1 MKRSFTFYVSGV
13 KDNDAGV
20 MRYIRKQK
28 GYKNIPC
35 LFFKLRYTAPYQNFQ
50 SIREFQCETKY
61 RPFSGKSNQKKALVV
76 MDVAEWIGKENEEYF
91 EIFFKFLHDYHT
103 TFYQFEYIFT
113 AADAD
118 RGKIKGLYKM
128 ISQYLGEG
136 KIAEDRTLTDVKEMS
151 EYLMD
156 TYPVDRILA
165 ERLASIFCHKGM
177 KGLSQL
183 DTIMMDLMEYIHP
196 GEREKVTESRLL
208 SHYKS
213 LENSKFGILYEEE
226 LKKWKQETEKNRER
240 GEAA

>member
-1 MKRSFTFYVSGV
+1 MKKSFIFYVSGV
-13 KDNDAGV
+13 KDNDAGI
-20 MRYIRKQK
+20 MRYIREQK

-35 LFFKLRYTAPYQNFQ
+35 IFFKFYYTAPYQNFQ
-50 SIREFQCETKY
+50 SIREFQYETKY

-76 MDVAEWIGKENEEYF
+76 MDVAEWIGKESEEYF
-91 EIFFKFLHDYHT
+91 EIFCKFLHDYHT
-103 TFYQFEYIFT
+103 TFYQFEYMFT
-113 AADAD
+113 VADAN
-118 RGKIKGLYKM
+118 RGKIKELYKM
-128 ISQYLGEG
+128 LSQYLGEG
-136 KIAEDRTLTDVKEMS
+136 KIVEDRTLTNVKEMA

-165 ERLASIFCHKGM
+165 ERLASIFCHKVM

-183 DTIMMDLMEYIHP
+183 DTIMMDLMEYMHP
-196 GEREKVTESRLL
+196 GEREKVTESQLL

-213 LENSKFGILYEEE
+213 LEHSKFGILYEDE

>member
-20 MRYIRKQK
+20 MRYIREQK

-35 LFFKLRYTAPYQNFQ
+35 LFFKLCYTAPYQNFQ
-50 SIREFQCETKY
+50 SIREFQYEMKY
-61 RPFSGKSNQKKALVV
+61 RPFSEKSNQKKALVV

-91 EIFFKFLHDYHT
+91 EIFCKFLHDYHT
-103 TFYQFEYIFT
+103 TFYQFEYMFT
-113 AADAD
+113 VADAD

-156 TYPVDRILA
+156 TYPVDRVPA

-183 DTIMMDLMEYIHP
+183 DTIMMNLMGYMHP
-196 GEREKVTESRLL
+196 GEREKVTESQLL

-226 LKKWKQETEKNRER
+226 LKKWKQEREKDRER

>member
-20 MRYIRKQK
+20 MHYIRKQK

-35 LFFKLRYTAPYQNFQ
+35 LFFKLCYTAPYQNFQ
-50 SIREFQCETKY
+50 SIREFQYETKY
-61 RPFSGKSNQKKALVV
+61 RPFSEKSNQKKALVV

-91 EIFFKFLHDYHT
+91 EIFCKFLHDYHT
-103 TFYQFEYIFT
+103 TFYQFEYMFT
-113 AADAD
+113 VADAD

-156 TYPVDRILA
+156 TYPVDRVPA

-183 DTIMMDLMEYIHP
+183 DAIMMDLMEYMQP
-196 GEREKVTESRLL
+196 GEREKVTESQLL

-213 LENSKFGILYEEE
+213 LENSNFGILYEEE
-226 LKKWKQETEKNRER
+226 LKRWKQEREKDRER